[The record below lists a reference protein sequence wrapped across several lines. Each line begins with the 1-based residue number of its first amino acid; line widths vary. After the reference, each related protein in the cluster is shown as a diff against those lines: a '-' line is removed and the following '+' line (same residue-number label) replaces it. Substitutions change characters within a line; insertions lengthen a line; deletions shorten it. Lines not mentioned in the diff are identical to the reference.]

1 MNKYLQNTAPQL
13 VVLDVVGLPVQL
25 HVSLN
30 GDVRCLLVGDKERLE
45 DWASVRLVVEGPDGD
60 AQQDEAPTPALL
72 ISIFLRGSAV
82 VETAP

>member
-1 MNKYLQNTAPQL
+1 M
-13 VVLDVVGLPVQL
+13 VLDLVGLHIVQL

-72 ISIFLRGSAV
+72 ISIFLKGV